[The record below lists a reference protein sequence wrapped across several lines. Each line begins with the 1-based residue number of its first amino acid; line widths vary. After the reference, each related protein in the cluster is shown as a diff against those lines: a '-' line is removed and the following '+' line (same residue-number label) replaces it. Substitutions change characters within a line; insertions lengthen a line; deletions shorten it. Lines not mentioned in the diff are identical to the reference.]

1 MAKTRQITL
10 KNWGRTTFYFASQNV
25 SGEKAIVELKELM
38 EGKLKGYVKL
48 PPWATSFRDFPET
61 RGCDK
66 VIVKAW
72 NWRGSWCDPTK
83 ETYARLYLP
92 KTAVAV

>member
-10 KNWGRTTFYFASQNV
+10 KNWGYTTCFLASPNV
-25 SGEKAIVELKELM
+25 SGENATKELSELM
-38 EGKLKGYVKL
+38 NGRLKGYIKL
-48 PPWATSFRDFPET
+48 PSWATFRDIPES
-61 RGCDK
+61 RDCDK
-66 VIVKAW
+66 VIIKAW
-72 NWRGSWCDPTK
+72 RWRGSWCDPTK